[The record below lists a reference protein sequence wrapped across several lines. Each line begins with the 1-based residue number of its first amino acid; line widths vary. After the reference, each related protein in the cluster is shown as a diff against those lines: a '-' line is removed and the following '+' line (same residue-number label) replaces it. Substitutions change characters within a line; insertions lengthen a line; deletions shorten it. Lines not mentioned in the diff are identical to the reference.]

1 MTEARETPRLRL
13 RGLRSAHAGPFDLTL
28 AAGEAVTIQGASGS
42 GKSLLLRMIADLDPS
57 VGDVWLDGVARTG
70 MTGPQWRARVRYCAA
85 ESGWWAESVAAHF
98 AMPEAIAP
106 LAARLAL
113 PEAVLGMAVSQ
124 LSSGERQ
131 QLALLRALGDA
142 PAVLLLDEPTAA
154 LDPASVARVEALL
167 DEHRR
172 AGMALLLATHD
183 PAQPQRLGARV
194 LRMVDRRLC
203 PPVLPA
209 MPA

>member
-1 MTEARETPRLRL
+1 LAEAPAIPRLRL
-13 RGLRSAHAGPFDLTL
+13 CGLRSAHAGPFDLTL
-28 AAGEAVTIQGASGS
+28 AGGEAVAIQGASGS
-42 GKSLLLRMIADLDPS
+42 GKSLLLRMIADLDPN
-57 VGDVWLDGVARTG
+57 VGEVWLDGVARAS
-70 MTGPQWRARVRYCAA
+70 MSGPQWRARVRYCAA

-98 AMPEAIAP
+98 AAPDTIAP
-106 LAARLAL
+106 LAARLGL
-113 PEAVLGMAVSQ
+113 PEAVMGMTVLQ

-131 QLALLRALGDA
+131 RLALLRALGDR

-154 LDPASVARVEALL
+154 LDPGSVARVEALL

-172 AGMALLLATHD
+172 AGMALLIATHD

-203 PPVLPA
+203 MPTASAVPA
-209 MPA
+209 